1 MSDANFMLQ
10 GIRDPRL
17 AVYATGSMPA
27 WLWSADGTRI
37 LWSNPIGARILG
49 VRNAAALAEKN
60 FNPADPLRRQVVQI
74 AARLPDSGA
83 VRLER
88 LRGFGAALGQL
99 QTCAC
104 TRLSFSDGTAA
115 ILVAAADTV
124 GRPMSLI
131 ERIGI
136 LLDALPLPALA
147 FAPDGTFAGTNEA
160 AKIISPDL
168 SLSTDQRDAALRE
181 GEAKLKADFGN
192 GAIYRAGS
200 DNETMLIALLDEI
213 KTPERIPTP
222 LPVVEAPPVAEVTSA
237 VETSAQETA
246 PAPAASDMMPTDIF
260 ESVFE
265 EAASQIRTTSD
276 IEIPSHQITPESAAE
291 VSETIA
297 PEPSVNSARADSSHV
312 SATLAEMDATHL
324 TARRHPLRFM
334 WQMDEDSRFSL
345 GSDEFSRLIGS
356 RTAAAFGRLWS
367 EIADVLKIDPEGKV
381 AAAIATRGTWSGI
394 VVDWPADG
402 SGARLPVELSGLPVF
417 DRARNFIGYRG
428 FGVCRD
434 LEGLARLAAQRR
446 DEVLYSG
453 STSNSVAPAAQAVAQ
468 TDATANEV
476 PVETPENVLPFRP
489 VNEPKSTALTVGESK
504 AFDELG
510 RRISAELET
519 TDGSVPAPRPTAAN
533 DSSPHIIEKPPF
545 ENPPA
550 FLQPE
555 ALPPRVNSTRDTQL
569 LDRLPVGVLVYRLD
583 RLIYANRVF
592 FERTGFNGLHALTE
606 AGGLD
611 ALFVEPSSASGV
623 STSEEGAPVII
634 STAKSGSSETHD
646 ARLFA
651 ISWDDEPAMALMF
664 SATTQSSAPP
674 PVVAPAAPA
683 EDSTKAEEL
692 STILDTTAEGIV
704 MFDGLGR
711 ILSCNRSAEALF
723 GRSGDEIS
731 TLNLIDLFA
740 PESQKSVLDHLENAK
755 SASIASLLDHGR
767 EILGKVR
774 HGGTIPLSMTMGR
787 TQPDS
792 PRFFAVFRD
801 LSQTKK
807 SESELL
813 QAKRQSERATTAK
826 TDVLGRISH
835 EVRMPL
841 NAIIGFAD
849 IMIEE
854 RFGPLGNERYVEYMK
869 DIRASG
875 KRVMA
880 IVDDLLDLSRIES
893 GKIELAFANQDLNQ
907 TIEQCVAVMQPQ
919 ANRERIIIRTSL
931 AHALPSVKADA
942 RALRQIAMN
951 LIGSSIHLANAG
963 GQVIVS
969 TATTDFGDI
978 VLRVRDTGPG
988 LNDNEIA
995 AAMAPFRTAAAMDQ
1009 ISSDTSVVSLSLTKA
1024 LVEANKAKFHI
1035 KTAPHSGTLIEV
1047 VFAHASAIA

>member
-1 MSDANFMLQ
+1 MSETNFMLQ

-17 AVYATGSMPA
+17 AVYATGSTPA
-27 WLWSADGTRI
+27 WLWSSDGSRVLWCNPVGLRVFGMANAD
-37 LWSNPIGARILG
+37 
-49 VRNAAALAEKN
+49 ALAAKS
-60 FNPADPLRRQVVQI
+60 FSPADPLRRQVMQL
-74 AARLPDSGA
+74 ATRLPENGA
-83 VRLER
+83 VRLEK

-104 TRLSFSDGTAA
+104 TRVPLPDGTTA
-115 ILVAAADTV
+115 ILVAAADHV
-124 GRPMSLI
+124 ARPMPLA
-131 ERIGI
+131 ERIGA
-136 LLDALPLPALA
+136 LLDSITSPALA
-147 FAPDGTFAGTNEA
+147 FTPDGALAAANDA
-160 AKIISPDL
+160 AKKISAYLDHL
-168 SLSTDQRDAALRE
+168 SGDQLDTVLRD
-181 GEAKLKADFGN
+181 GEAKLVTDFGN
-192 GAIYRAGS
+192 GTLHRAGAGH
-200 DNETMLIALLDEI
+200 DTVLVALLDKVKI
-213 KTPERIPTP
+213 PERASAP
-222 LPVVEAPPVAEVTSA
+222 LPMVEAAAIEAT
-237 VETSAQETA
+237 
-246 PAPAASDMMPTDIF
+246 PAADAIQATSELLPTDVL

-265 EAASQIRTTSD
+265 DDAELQTSLPPE
-276 IEIPSHQITPESAAE
+276 EIDMPQPPQHVQD

-297 PEPSVNSARADSSHV
+297 PEPPTVTEPVRETNHV
-312 SATLAEMDATHL
+312 SATLAEMDGPHL
-324 TARRHPLRFM
+324 TTRRHPLRFM

-356 RTAAAFGRLWS
+356 RTAAAFGRLWN
-367 EIADVLKIDPEGKV
+367 EIASALKIDPEGKV
-381 AAAIATRGTWSGI
+381 AAAVATRGTWSGI

-417 DRARNFIGYRG
+417 DRERNFIGYRG

-453 STSNSVAPAAQAVAQ
+453 STPTSSAPAVQESVTAES
-468 TDATANEV
+468 DA
-476 PVETPENVLPFRP
+476 PVEAPQNILPFRP
-489 VNEPKSTALTVGESK
+489 VSEPKSPVLTVVESK

-519 TDGSVPAPRPTAAN
+519 DNGSTAMPTAAN
-533 DSSPHIIEKPPF
+533 DSTPPVAEKPPL

-555 ALPPRVNSTRDTQL
+555 ALPPRATSAHDSLL
-569 LDRLPVGVLVYRLD
+569 LDRLPAGVLIYRID
-583 RLIYANRVF
+583 RLIYANRTF
-592 FERTGFNGLHALTE
+592 LEQTGFSGLHELTE

-611 ALFVEPSSASGV
+611 ALFVEPISGTGV
-623 STSEEGAPVII
+623 STSEEGAPVTI
-634 STAKSGSSETHD
+634 STTKTGRAESHS
-646 ARLFA
+646 ARLFS
-651 ISWDDEPAMALMF
+651 ISWDDEPAMALIF
-664 SATTQSSAPP
+664 SGAPRISTQQ
-674 PVVAPAAPA
+674 PAAVPA
-683 EDSTKAEEL
+683 ADSTQAEEL
-692 STILDTTAEGIV
+692 ATILDTTAEGVV
-704 MFDGLGR
+704 MIDGLGR

-723 GRSGDEIS
+723 GRTSDDIAS
-731 TLNLIDLFA
+731 LNLIDLFA
-740 PESQKSVLDHLENAK
+740 PESQKAALDHLENAK
-755 SASIASLLDHGR
+755 SATIASLLDHGR
-767 EILGKVR
+767 ETLGKTR
-774 HGGTIPLSMTMGR
+774 GGGTIPLSMTIGR
-787 TQPDS
+787 TRPDS

-807 SESELL
+807 SEGDLL
-813 QAKRQSERATTAK
+813 QARRQSERATSAK

-849 IMIEE
+849 VMIEE

-875 KRVMA
+875 QRVMA
-880 IVDDLLDLSRIES
+880 IIDDLLDLSRIES
-893 GKIELAFANQDLNQ
+893 GKIELSFASQDLNQ

-931 AHALPSVKADA
+931 AHSLPSVKADA

-978 VLRVRDTGPG
+978 ALRVRDTGPG
-988 LNDNEIA
+988 MNDNEIA

-1009 ISSDTSVVSLSLTKA
+1009 IATDNSAVSLSLTKA
-1024 LVEANKAKFHI
+1024 LVEANKAKFNI